1 MKIDRRSIAALSLSA
16 VALVG
21 LVMSEGYSD
30 KAIIPVKNDRPTV
43 GFGSTFREDGTAVQ
57 LGDTITPQKAVA
69 RTLAHVQKDEGRIKQ
84 CVTAPLT
91 QAEYD
96 VMVDFSYQYGAKA
109 LCASTIVREANAGNY
124 EASCRGYL
132 LYKRVGGYDCSIPNN
147 KVCPG
152 VWARSKERY
161 EKCMGGLH
169 DATMGH

>member
-16 VALVG
+16 AALVG

-84 CVTAPLT
+84 CVTVPLHQYEYDAYIQLSYNIGGNAFCDST
-91 QAEYD
+91 LVQKLNDSDYSGACSEILRWDRAGGKKIPGLTKRRQAEY
-96 VMVDFSYQYGAKA
+96 QQ
-109 LCASTIVREANAGNY
+109 
-124 EASCRGYL
+124 
-132 LYKRVGGYDCSIPNN
+132 
-147 KVCPG
+147 
-152 VWARSKERY
+152 
-161 EKCMGGLH
+161 CMGGLQ